1 MRLVKVIF
9 KLKNKYG
16 ADLVDTQILNLQVN
30 IFNTSALIGKVMRST
45 TEFEVAY
52 FEDID
57 ASLDP
62 VAYNTQV
69 NEIKNRAKIA
79 VKKWCEEHPY
89 EMPTRDV

>member
-62 VAYNTQV
+62 VAYPSRPRSSPLASRTTSRS
-69 NEIKNRAKIA
+69 RAS
-79 VKKWCEEHPY
+79 
-89 EMPTRDV
+89 